1 VAPPLRLSLFAN
13 APAFG
18 DPVRS
23 KPNPSPT
30 WSTSA
35 VIDSITFWITPRGL
49 LLEERHRTS
58 VSSRGVVEMPS
69 ERTIEGACP
78 ACGHS
83 ATVGFVNVEV
93 EEMANPEVRQSWVA
107 CTNPPCPNYR
117 AR

>member
-1 VAPPLRLSLFAN
+1 
-13 APAFG
+13 
-18 DPVRS
+18 
-23 KPNPSPT
+23 
-30 WSTSA
+30 
-35 VIDSITFWITPRGL
+35 
-49 LLEERHRTS
+49 
-58 VSSRGVVEMPS
+58 MPS